1 MRLCFFLAA
10 SAVEISEVEAQA
22 ETVARVRKPG
32 LLSRV
37 SLPASGFQL
46 RPRPVHTARIR
57 AGDAA
62 IMRAPTVLAR
72 APETAAGAVGGP
84 VPGDHGADRSSEEED
99 WDTVDTR
106 QVLDALL
113 ATGHATGHATAEDEM
128 PASWYRADSWR
139 DWAQDSIVRRDST
152 PAEAGPAG
160 FPEPAVLSP
169 EEKEAKVELDKA
181 LADAHLKDVEERDR
195 LQESSAAQALA
206 EKKEKASRKEQAKAK
221 KKALAERKTKK
232 LQAWA
237 AETLDVLQDAEPVA
251 EGIGELAQAKQKG
264 ARRRSQ
270 AEKVLEHARRK
281 QEKAASGAKVSAV
294 TASATAE
301 DLTRE
306 RVAKLRARRSKA
318 RRAVSLEEGKAA
330 VEAALEQENAAAEHF
345 REENPLEQLREEPK
359 ANPEQLSRPRAHSVA
374 EAFALAKSFSPDPA
388 GKSTT
393 AQRGWNART
402 APTARSS
409 APAPAAQNWDGHVG
423 ENWAGSGLRL
433 SRAKKKRD
441 EQPVEDAENLKEFKP
456 EEDPQTLKKVDAVAR
471 EIFNGSKTDNY
482 PTHGT
487 GQDSLRWYL
496 KKIGQVPLLQ
506 PHEAAE
512 LSESVQTMMRW
523 MEAKEELSTDLER
536 PCTDQEFADR
546 LGLPGGVAELEQS
559 LERMQADKDHLISAN
574 LRLVVSIAKRYNGFS
589 QLTMQELIQEGTLG
603 LVKAAE
609 KFDHTRGNRFSTM
622 ATWWIRQAITRGL
635 ADHSRTIRLP
645 VHMHDAV
652 NKYRKVKRELERD
665 LNRTPRQEEIAEA
678 MGLSLDKIHH
688 IECTS
693 ATRTV
698 SMETPIGR
706 QKGKGDP
713 SSTTLEVLLPDHSRP
728 SLAEN
733 CEQEML
739 RSDLTRLMQET
750 LTEREAFV
758 LTHRFGMSED
768 GRAKTL
774 QEIGEM
780 LDVTRERVRQI
791 ENRALQKLR
800 NPKNSRRIA
809 DYAGPDATSAAPED
823 RSPQHGVVA
832 R

>member
-1 MRLCFFLAA
+1 
-10 SAVEISEVEAQA
+10 
-22 ETVARVRKPG
+22 
-32 LLSRV
+32 
-37 SLPASGFQL
+37 
-46 RPRPVHTARIR
+46 
-57 AGDAA
+57 
-62 IMRAPTVLAR
+62 
-72 APETAAGAVGGP
+72 
-84 VPGDHGADRSSEEED
+84 
-99 WDTVDTR
+99 VDTR

-113 ATGHATGHATAEDEM
+113 ATGHAGAEDEM
-128 PASWYRADSWR
+128 PASWYRSDFWR

-152 PAEAGPAG
+152 PESTTAEGADSVEDELAG
-160 FPEPAVLSP
+160 FPEPAVLAP
-169 EEKEAKVELDKA
+169 EEKDAKAELDKA

-195 LQESSAAQALA
+195 LQESSAAKALA

-221 KKALAERKTKK
+221 KKALAERKAQQ
-232 LQAWA
+232 LQALA
-237 AETLDVLQDAEPVA
+237 AETLDVLQDAEPSA
-251 EGIGELAQAKQKG
+251 EDWELAPRQKG

-281 QEKAASGAKVSAV
+281 QEKEASGAKVSAV
-294 TASATAE
+294 AASATAE

-359 ANPEQLSRPRAHSVA
+359 ADPEQLSRPRAHSVA
-374 EAFALAKSFSPDPA
+374 EAPALAKSFSPDPA

-393 AQRGWNART
+393 AQRGWNDWT

-409 APAPAAQNWDGHVG
+409 APAPAAQNWDGHIK

-433 SRAKKKRD
+433 LRAKKQRD
-441 EQPVEDAENLKEFKP
+441 AQPVEDVENLKEGTP
-456 EEDPQTLKKVDAVAR
+456 EEDAETLKKVDAVAR
-471 EIFNGSKTDNY
+471 EIFDGSKTDHY
-482 PTHGT
+482 PTLQT
-487 GQDSLRWYL
+487 GQDSLKWYL

-523 MEAKEELSTDLER
+523 MEAKEELSTDLGR
-536 PCTDQEFADR
+536 PCTEQEFAER

-678 MGLSLDKIHH
+678 MGLSLDKIQH

-698 SMETPIGR
+698 SMETQIGR

-713 SSTTLEVLLPDHSRP
+713 SASTLEVLLPDHTRP
-728 SLAEN
+728 SLTES

-739 RSDLTRLMQET
+739 RSDLIRLMQET

-758 LTHRFGMSED
+758 LRHRFGMSED

-774 QEIGEM
+774 QEIGEA

-809 DYAGPDATSAAPED
+809 DYAGPDAMSAARED